1 MNFHTRIALTVCLCG
16 AAGSCTDSTSPFAN
30 RAVEDVQLVFDDI
43 PRFWAAFDE
52 ISSADDSAPLRDL
65 YLNVGSQGLRD
76 FTAAR
81 WRNAATLTAMVW
93 PLRAYYSG
101 IRANTLSHAAVA
113 GPAVRD
119 AMRGLVARHPEA
131 LLPDVYF
138 AIGGMSTGGT
148 TSANGLLI
156 GVELFSDDPGAPRTA
171 LTPWH
176 LSVIRPAG
184 ILPTIVAHEL
194 VHFQQRTRNAP
205 TLLGKAIQEGS
216 ADFVAELL
224 TGANVNSHLHA
235 YGDPRELA
243 LWNAFK
249 LEMMGT
255 SHANWLYNGGTV
267 TATSRPA
274 DLGYYIGY
282 KITQAYWDTQADK
295 ARALRD
301 IFNITNFALFLSQ
314 SGYAGGGQ

>member
-1 MNFHTRIALTVCLCG
+1 MSFCTRLTLIACVAG
-16 AAGSCTDSTSPFAN
+16 AVSSCTESTSPFAN
-30 RAVEDVQLVFDDI
+30 RSVDDVRLVFEDI
-43 PRFWAAFDE
+43 PRFWIAFDE
-52 ISSADDSAPLRDL
+52 ISAADDVAPLRDL
-65 YLNVGSQGLRD
+65 YLTVGTQGLKD

-81 WRNAATLTAMVW
+81 WQDAATLTAMVW

-101 IRANTLSHAAVA
+101 IRANTLSHAAA
-113 GPAVRD
+113 ADPEVRD
-119 AMRGLVARHPEA
+119 AMRELIARYPEA

-176 LSVIRPAG
+176 LSVSRPADV
-184 ILPTIVAHEL
+184 LATIVAHEL

-205 TLLGKAIQEGS
+205 TLLGKAIQEGA

-224 TGANVNSHLHA
+224 TGANVNSHLHT

-243 LWNAFK
+243 LWNEFK
-249 LEMMGT
+249 AEMLGT
-255 SHANWLYNGGTV
+255 NHANWLYNGGTV

-282 KITQAYWDTQADK
+282 KITEAYWNTHPDK
-295 ARALRD
+295 AAAIRA
-301 IFNITNFALFLSQ
+301 IFRVSNFPMFLSQ
-314 SGYAGGGQ
+314 SGYAGGAQ